1 MVVNIGELGISI
13 LLHPHVNLTLRIFM
27 QAEFHR
33 VYTVKFWS
41 TDNPSRSSQWNHIVC
56 TLVIIV
62 SHCDYI
68 LWVDHPIGCT
78 ILVVDHFGWF
88 SG

>member
-41 TDNPSRSSQWNHIVC
+41 TDNPSRSYQRNHIFC
-56 TLVIIV
+56 TL
-62 SHCDYI
+62 CDYM
-68 LWVDHPIGCT
+68 LWVDYPIGCT